1 VYSNK
6 HLWVVILAAGEGQR
20 VKDLTRDRWGLPAP
34 KQYALINGQTT
45 LLDTTIERAK
55 KLTPAERITAVVA
68 RQHRRWWESELAD
81 LPPNNVI
88 AQPENRGT
96 AAGILLPLLWITG
109 RDPDA
114 RLVFLPSDHHVA
126 SEEILHESIVDAV
139 SCTPSSNSEMV
150 LLGVQ
155 PERPETDYGWI
166 VPKPWGDRRLRRV
179 ARFREKPHPATAAVL
194 FEQGALLN
202 TFILIAGGRF
212 LLDLFETALPQL
224 WHSFRPVFDTTR
236 DSSRLSQN
244 LHHIYTSIPSLDF
257 SKDLLEQ
264 AAGSLWVHTV
274 PACGW
279 LDLGSQERLADH
291 LIAQGRQPSDG
302 HSELISSL
310 RLPPRNPPAHDR
322 TLGTT
327 ETTFVVASHAAG

>member
-1 VYSNK
+1 MYSNK

-34 KQYALINGQTT
+34 KQYALINGQST

-81 LPPNNVI
+81 LPTNNVI
-88 AQPENRGT
+88 VQPENRGT

-126 SEEILHESIVDAV
+126 SEETLYESIVDAV
-139 SCTPSSNSEMV
+139 SCAPSPNSEMV

-166 VPKPWGDRRLRRV
+166 VPQPWGDRRLRRV
-179 ARFREKPHPATAAVL
+179 ARFREKPSPATAATL

-224 WHSFRPVFDTTR
+224 WHSFRPVLDKTKG
-236 DSSRLSQN
+236 SSRLGRD
-244 LHHIYTSIPSLDF
+244 LYHIYDSVPTLDF

-274 PACGW
+274 PGCGW
-279 LDLGSQERLADH
+279 RDLGAPERLTDH
-291 LIAQGRQPSDG
+291 LIAQGRQPSDS
-302 HSELISSL
+302 HPQTITFLQ
-310 RLPPRNPPAHDR
+310 RPPRNLPAHDPA
-322 TLGTT
+322 LGIT
-327 ETTFVVASHAAG
+327 ETTFGIASHAPS